1 MFQSICF
8 VSTSNTKKETNK
20 SNNTTNKRNIKND
33 KESKSN
39 IKNNKESKNDNKK
52 WWLSDDLF
60 LNLLITTLN

>member
-8 VSTSNTKKETNK
+8 VSTSNTTKKETNK
-20 SNNTTNKRNIKND
+20 SNNTTNKSNTKND
-33 KESKSN
+33 KEYKN
-39 IKNNKESKNDNKK
+39 IKNENVVNNKK